1 LEVLQHDVIWQD
13 VNLGMRSAFV
23 NLKNA

>member
-1 LEVLQHDVIWQD
+1 LEVLQHDAIWQD